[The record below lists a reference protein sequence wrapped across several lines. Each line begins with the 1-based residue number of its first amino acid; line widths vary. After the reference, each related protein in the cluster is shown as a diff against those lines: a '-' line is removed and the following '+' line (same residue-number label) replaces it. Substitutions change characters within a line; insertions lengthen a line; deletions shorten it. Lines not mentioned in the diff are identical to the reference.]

1 MGIPVTGKLVTTL
14 DSPAGLVIPPL
25 PTNTPLPGN
34 VVCVGND
41 EPVEAVENADETKT
55 DDDVDEEEEA
65 EGPKSNTVAKS
76 PTLPVLFPATAA
88 TLLEEFAEFG

>member
-1 MGIPVTGKLVTTL
+1 MPVTGKLVTL
-14 DSPAGLVIPPL
+14 DKLPGFVIPPL
-25 PTNTPLPGN
+25 PTITPLPGS

-55 DDDVDEEEEA
+55 DDEVDEEEDA

-88 TLLEEFAEFG
+88 TLLVEFAEFE